1 MQTVATASR
10 ADQTRALSLSTIAF
24 TACFAVW
31 TIFSI
36 IGVAIKGELG
46 LNDTQFGLL
55 VATPILTGS
64 LTRIFLGVW
73 TEKYGGRLVFSGQM
87 ILAALATWALTFAD
101 TYIMYLVAA
110 LGVGLAGGSFIIGVA
125 YVSRWYDA
133 GHQGTALG
141 IFGAGNIGAAVTK
154 FVAPFVMVAYGWQGV
169 ANVWAAALAL
179 MGVIFFVF
187 AKDDPALVERR
198 RTGAK
203 APGFAQQFAPLKN
216 LQVWRFSLYY
226 FFVFGAFVALALW
239 LPHYL
244 IDVYGVDV
252 RTAGMAAAS
261 FSLSASLFR

>member
-1 MQTVATASR
+1 MQSVATASR
-10 ADQTRALSLSTIAF
+10 ADQMRALSLSTIAF

-101 TYIMYLVAA
+101 TYVMYLVAA

-141 IFGAGNIGAAVTK
+141 IFGAGNVGAAVTK
-154 FVAPFVMVAYGWQGV
+154 FVAPFVMVAYGW
-169 ANVWAAALAL
+169 
-179 MGVIFFVF
+179 
-187 AKDDPALVERR
+187 
-198 RTGAK
+198 
-203 APGFAQQFAPLKN
+203 
-216 LQVWRFSLYY
+216 
-226 FFVFGAFVALALW
+226 
-239 LPHYL
+239 
-244 IDVYGVDV
+244 
-252 RTAGMAAAS
+252 
-261 FSLSASLFR
+261 